1 MDESEGG
8 VVEIGNGV
16 EEEPKQ
22 AALEW
27 YRRLNLEGGVRQAQE
42 IDARGLLLF
51 IGCFGIPQAFKNED
65 INNLMQQSHIK
76 MISGSLK
83 RSSVLMAKIPETIE
97 EMLKKNKVVD
107 TVYFTFIFGLEGRF
121 YPKRLLTSFLHES
134 EVKLLDKIRTLEQM
148 EGSQDSVLTEI
159 IGVKRRY
166 FGGFKSVIQCL
177 GRNQIDHFK
186 FLPEWELSK
195 KVINLESDTGVTGSR
210 PFT

>member
-1 MDESEGG
+1 MSSKGLRKYMIRRISW
-8 VVEIGNGV
+8 VTTLRRNV
-16 EEEPKQ
+16 PK
-22 AALEW
+22 ALK
-27 YRRLNLEGGVRQAQE
+27 LSPNPAKLILQS
-42 IDARGLLLF
+42 I
-51 IGCFGIPQAFKNED
+51 GIPQAFKNED

-134 EVKLLDKIRTLEQM
+134 EVKLLDKIKSLEQM